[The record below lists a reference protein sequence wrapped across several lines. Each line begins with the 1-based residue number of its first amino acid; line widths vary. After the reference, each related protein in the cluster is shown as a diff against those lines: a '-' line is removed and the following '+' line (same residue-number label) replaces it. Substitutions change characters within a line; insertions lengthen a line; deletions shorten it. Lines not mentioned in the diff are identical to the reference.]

1 MVNHELSEAI
11 RQLES
16 SLNKKIDNAINGSNR
31 SFSNEETKSMS
42 ANLEDSNF
50 YKPNSLV
57 SQKDNFFSRLYSNIF
72 GK

>member
-16 SLNKKIDNAINGSNR
+16 SLNKKIDNAINGSNKP
-31 SFSNEETKSMS
+31 FSNEETKSKFVNS
-42 ANLEDSNF
+42 DDSNF
-50 YKPNSLV
+50 YKPNFSV
-57 SQKDNFFSRLYSNIF
+57 SQKDNFFSRLYGNIF